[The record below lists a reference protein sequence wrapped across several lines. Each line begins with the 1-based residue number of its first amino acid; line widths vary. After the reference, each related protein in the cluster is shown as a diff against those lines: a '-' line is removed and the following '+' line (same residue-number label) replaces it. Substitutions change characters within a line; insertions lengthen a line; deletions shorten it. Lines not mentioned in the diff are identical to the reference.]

1 MAAPEVINVTTDYED
16 PMKFE
21 SLCMECM
28 NNVRSQ
34 AAQTSVQSH
43 AHPFSK
49 RMNMSGALNIL

>member
-16 PMKFE
+16 PMQFE

-34 AAQTSVQSH
+34 AC
-43 AHPFSK
+43 P
-49 RMNMSGALNIL
+49 NISAEPCISLLEAREHV

>member
-1 MAAPEVINVTTDYED
+1 MAAPEVIRVDTDYED

-34 AAQTSVQSH
+34 PSQLLLFVTSLASYW
-43 AHPFSK
+43 
-49 RMNMSGALNIL
+49 AL